1 MGNIRFSVSLCLS
14 ATLASA
20 QAAPPAER
28 GGVYPS
34 DPGAQRRVEIREV
47 TMQGRGGGVGVP
59 LAGGTSVMPASP
71 SPPYQLSPQGRAELR
86 EQLRRE
92 RYERNEKRGDRP

>member
-1 MGNIRFSVSLCLS
+1 MGKIRFYVSLCL
-14 ATLASA
+14 AACLASA

-34 DPGAQRRVEIREV
+34 DPGVQRRVEIREV

-59 LAGGTSVMPASP
+59 PGSGTSVMPAS
-71 SPPYQLSPQGRAELR
+71 SLPYQLTPQGRAELR
-86 EQLRRE
+86 EQLRRD
-92 RYERNEKRGDRP
+92 RYERPEKRGDRP

>member
-1 MGNIRFSVSLCLS
+1 MGKIRFSVSLCLAAS
-14 ATLASA
+14 LASV

-28 GGVYPS
+28 GGVYAS
-34 DPGAQRRVEIREV
+34 DLGAQRRVEIREV

-59 LAGGTSVMPASP
+59 PASGTSVTPASP
-71 SPPYQLSPQGRAELR
+71 PPYQLTPQGRAELR

-92 RYERNEKRGDRP
+92 RYARNEKRGDRP